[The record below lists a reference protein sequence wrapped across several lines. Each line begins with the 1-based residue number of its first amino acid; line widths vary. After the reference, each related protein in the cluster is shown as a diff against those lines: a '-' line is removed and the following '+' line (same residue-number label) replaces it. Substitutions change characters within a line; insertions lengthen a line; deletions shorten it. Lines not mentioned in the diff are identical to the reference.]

1 MKIELSVIYE
11 GQEMLYDMPVGD
23 GRMTIKWLGLA
34 AAQRFSSTI
43 KPNGYRR
50 HRERAGPTKVISTSA
65 KLLPSRVYTAK
76 ASGCSTFLHPDKSI
90 REEVRQGEAVYVV
103 LTNKM
108 SVNHIERPMRE
119 RWMFIAFC
127 IGEKT
132 DKERNVAIE
141 EEYRAMANARE
152 RLEREAEARAADL
165 AARKGAT
172 MRRMMVSQ
180 LYCPEKV
187 ERAFERD
194 WAKLCHPVMQPIDK
208 ITEDLAEQS
217 SVKEV
222 VLAHYVTLVEV
233 FKHYASIGSALATG
247 EIDIMEA

>member
-1 MKIELSVIYE
+1 MKIELCVIYE
-11 GQEMLYDMPVGD
+11 GQRMLYGMPVGD

-34 AAQRFSSTI
+34 AAQRFSSAI

-50 HRERAGPTKVISTSA
+50 HREKAGPTKVICTSA
-65 KLLPSRVYTAK
+65 KLLPSRVYTDK
-76 ASGCSTFLHPDKSI
+76 STFLHPDKSI
-90 REEVRQGEAVYVV
+90 TEEVRHGEAVYVV

-108 SVNHIERPMRE
+108 PVNCIGRPMRE

-127 IGEKT
+127 VGEQT
-132 DKERNVAIE
+132 DKERSVAIE

-172 MRRMMVSQ
+172 MRRIMVSQ